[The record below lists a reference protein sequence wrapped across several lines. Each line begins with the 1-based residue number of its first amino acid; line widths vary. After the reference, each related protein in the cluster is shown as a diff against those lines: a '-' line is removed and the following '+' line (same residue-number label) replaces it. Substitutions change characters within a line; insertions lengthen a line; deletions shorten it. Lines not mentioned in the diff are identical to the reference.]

1 MIVFRLSRAKY
12 KNLLSGKGASIKGGR
27 WNSQGTELIYC
38 ATNRSLAMAEVVVHL
53 TVGTLP
59 KDYYMLEIQIPKRA
73 KYKTISG
80 LPVNWNI
87 FPHPS
92 LCRHIGDQF
101 VMDQKDLILK
111 VPSAV
116 TQGDFNIL
124 INPAHHLFKMVKIK
138 SSSQFSFD
146 RRLF

>member
-12 KNLLSGKGASIKGGR
+12 KNQLSGKGASLKGGR
-27 WNSQGTELIYC
+27 WNSPGTELIYC

-53 TVGTLP
+53 TIGTLP
-59 KDYYMLEIQIPKRA
+59 KDYFMIEIEIPKQV
-73 KYKTISG
+73 KYKTISD
-80 LPVNWNI
+80 LPADWNK

-101 VMDQKDLILK
+101 VQDQRDLIMK

-124 INPAHHLFKMVKIK
+124 INPAHHLFKKVKIV
-138 SSSQFSFD
+138 STAQFAFD

>member
-1 MIVFRLSRAKY
+1 MIVFRLARAKY
-12 KNLLSGKGASIKGGR
+12 TNQLSGKGASIKGGR

-59 KDYYMLEIQIPKRA
+59 KDYYMLEIEIPKQA
-73 KYKTISG
+73 KYKTISD
-80 LPVNWNI
+80 LPEDWNI

-101 VMDQKDLILK
+101 VLDEKDLILK

-124 INPAHHLFKMVKIK
+124 INSAHDLFNKVKIK
-138 SSSQFSFD
+138 SAKQFFFD